1 MDGPETSGLLD
12 VARGNPSRFTRP
24 PRALQFGL
32 LMAADV
38 CSNRNANAGA
48 VDIYDKAATGFGDE
62 RLLLKDEFA
71 KFPTSW
77 SHDGQNILY
86 TAWSRVNSEI
96 WMVSLSANAKATPL
110 IQSSAFSC
118 DFGQFSPDQHY
129 IAYVANEAG
138 HPEVYVQT
146 FPLSGGHWQISSGGG
161 WAPLWRSDGKELC
174 RQLMGGSWRRN
185 LCRRKV

>member
-1 MDGPETSGLLD
+1 
-12 VARGNPSRFTRP
+12 
-24 PRALQFGL
+24 
-32 LMAADV
+32 MAADV